1 MRHGYYGYN
10 KEQLLANPKMKL
22 ICMEDNAA
30 VFYQMAKQMTEEILA
45 NQEKNRRSEEHTSEL
60 QSH

>member
-30 VFYQMAKQMTEEILA
+30 VFYQMAKQMTEG
-45 NQEKNRRSEEHTSEL
+45 
-60 QSH
+60 